1 MLTLVQ
7 AVERLLAADKILL
20 LCHKNPDGDTVG
32 SASALLHALRAQGKT
47 VGLACSD
54 PIPSRYDHMQV
65 TAFAGEFEPEY
76 IVAVDVA
83 GLQLFGPG
91 TVEWAQK
98 SNLCID
104 HHASHSH
111 YADGL
116 VLDGTAAACA
126 EIMYKLLLEMGTEIT
141 PLIADCLYTGVAT
154 DTGCF
159 KFANVTPET
168 HKIAAALMECGAHHT
183 KLNAKLFESKSR
195 SQLAVERQILRN
207 MDISPADLATVV
219 TAIGNHD
226 EGTGVPVDDL
236 SAALILADKSDVR
249 RSRVRN
255 QDKTAFDIHDRVN
268 YSVKQALLKIN
279 EDHTNIKLK
288 MHIDT
293 KYGSIMDYFEIFLTR
308 MNLCRRAARK
318 LGLEF
323 KLIINEQT
331 LL

>member
-195 SQLAVERQILRN
+195 ARVEVERMALESLEYYFENRCAMVCLTKEQIAASGVPAAELEDITSLPLGIEGVQVGLTLRQQPLGSYKISVRTVRGIAANEIVTCLGGGGHGRAAGCEIEGMQENVKAAILREVER
-207 MDISPADLATVV
+207 ALKKL
-219 TAIGNHD
+219 D
-226 EGTGVPVDDL
+226 EQGGEL
-236 SAALILADKSDVR
+236 SL
-249 RSRVRN
+249 
-255 QDKTAFDIHDRVN
+255 
-268 YSVKQALLKIN
+268 
-279 EDHTNIKLK
+279 
-288 MHIDT
+288 
-293 KYGSIMDYFEIFLTR
+293 
-308 MNLCRRAARK
+308 
-318 LGLEF
+318 
-323 KLIINEQT
+323 
-331 LL
+331 